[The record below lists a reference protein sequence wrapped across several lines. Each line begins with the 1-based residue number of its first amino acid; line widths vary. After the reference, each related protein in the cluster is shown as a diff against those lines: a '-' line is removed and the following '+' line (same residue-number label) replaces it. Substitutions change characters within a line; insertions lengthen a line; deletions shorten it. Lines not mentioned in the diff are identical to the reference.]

1 MSARGTH
8 SRKFT
13 PSLSPT
19 VDHMRLLVL
28 TGFFGSGK
36 TTFLLRALRL
46 ATREAGLRTVI
57 VQNEIGR
64 VGVDPEVFRRDGLI
78 VKELLGGC
86 ICCSLSTRLVSV
98 LDTIVSEK
106 SADLVC
112 IEASGIATPGMVRS
126 MLAGTDLSS
135 LPLLQVNVLDAA
147 RLGRIEKMLDIPVV
161 RQGVE
166 ASDLCVINKI
176 DAVADGFRESFE
188 ERVRKIRPDARVY
201 FTNLSASESLPDSLA
216 DPLRD
221 FFRGIPLAASQFSD
235 HPHHHDHY
243 GDPAVCAL
251 EFLPPTPARIF
262 GEAIRSAFDALI
274 HGIEAAG
281 GLIGHVKVALIG
293 AEGSRHFLNSTGI
306 GRPDASLLPD
316 DVSTARVVINAIAW
330 RIDRSVLES
339 LTRQFLC
346 IFHD

>member
-1 MSARGTH
+1 MNFFERAGIA
-8 SRKFT
+8 
-13 PSLSPT
+13 PNAEP
-19 VDHMRLLVL
+19 MRLLVL

-46 ATREAGLRTVI
+46 ATRGGGLRTVI

-98 LDTIVSEK
+98 LDTIVSEN

-112 IEASGIATPGMVRS
+112 IEASGIATPGMVRG
-126 MLAGTDLSS
+126 MLAGTDLAA

-166 ASDLCVINKI
+166 AADLCVVNKI
-176 DAVADGFRESFE
+176 DAVPEGFRESSE
-188 ERVRKIRPDARVY
+188 ERVRKIRPDVRVY

-216 DPLRD
+216 EPLRQ
-221 FFRGIPLAASQFSD
+221 FFLGIPPAPPQSGPTSR
-235 HPHHHDHY
+235 HHDHH
-243 GDPAVCAL
+243 GDPSVCAL
-251 EFLPPTPARIF
+251 EFLPSTPARVS

-274 HGIEAAG
+274 HGIESAG

-306 GRPDASLLPD
+306 GRPEASLLPEQA
-316 DVSTARVVINAIAW
+316 SIARVVINAIAW
-330 RIDRSVLES
+330 RIDQAALES

-346 IFHD
+346 ICHD